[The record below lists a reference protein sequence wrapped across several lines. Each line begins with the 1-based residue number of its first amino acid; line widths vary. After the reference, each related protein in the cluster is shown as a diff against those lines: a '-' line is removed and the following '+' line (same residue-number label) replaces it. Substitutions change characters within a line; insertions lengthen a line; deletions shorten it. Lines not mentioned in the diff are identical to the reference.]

1 MNVQDRIDKVLSR
14 RMAVMSFIC
23 ACMIVAIH
31 CTPSPLLGNR
41 EWWAA
46 NIIGAEG
53 LCRIAV
59 PWFFVASGFFIA
71 GRVEEDGWYSKAIS
85 KRVRTLLVPF
95 VAWAIIGLAFN
106 WCVWYGI
113 QKVGYACGVK
123 NPMDDGLFLGLIRVL
138 GFDINRMNIGPIW
151 YLRSVFLLAIVSPV
165 ICWGVRKFGLLF
177 PSAIF
182 VMYGIYDTTIHFS
195 DFWEYVFSVRGL
207 AYFTIGIAIR
217 MGAFDKLERCLGRCA
232 EGVLLLM
239 GLGMLII
246 NAWARLNGIVLLEN
260 FSDFAMVVPLMCGI
274 WCLTIYIKLPD
285 YLVSSSFAVYMLHG
299 FFLKISIVLVALLNL
314 RTEMNGSCSIAA
326 FRLLGAVIFSIV
338 FAAGLKQLSIRTS
351 NILFGGR

>member
-1 MNVQDRIDKVLSR
+1 MGKLIISDQTSRQLS
-14 RMAVMSFIC
+14 VMSFIC

-31 CTPSPLLGNR
+31 CTPNPSLGSWQ
-41 EWWAA
+41 WWVV
-46 NIIGAEG
+46 NLIGADG

-59 PWFFVASGFFIA
+59 PWFFIASGFFIA
-71 GRVEEDGWYSKAIS
+71 GRVEENGWYSKAIS
-85 KRVRTLLVPF
+85 KRVRTLLIPF

-123 NPMDDGLFLGLIRVL
+123 NPMDDGLFLGVIRVL

-177 PSAIF
+177 PSALF

-217 MGAFDKLERCLGRCA
+217 MGAFDNLEKCLGRSA
-232 EGVLLLM
+232 EGMLLLM

-260 FSDFAMVVPLMCGI
+260 FSDFAMVVPILVGTWNLVRYVALPR
-274 WCLTIYIKLPD
+274 WCTRNA
-285 YLVSSSFAVYMLHG
+285 FALYVLHG
-299 FFLKISIVLVALLNL
+299 IFLKISIVLIVVLKVRSMMDVSVLLACA
-314 RTEMNGSCSIAA
+314 RWVFGICFAIATA
-326 FRLLGAVIFSIV
+326 QVVRLIWPRCAS
-338 FAAGLKQLSIRTS
+338 
-351 NILFGGR
+351 ILFGGR

>member
-1 MNVQDRIDKVLSR
+1 MNVQNCIGKGLSL

-31 CTPSPLLGNR
+31 CTPNPPSGHWQ
-41 EWWAA
+41 WWVA
-46 NIIGAEG
+46 NLIGADG

-123 NPMDDGLFLGLIRVL
+123 NPLDDGLFLGVIRVL
-138 GFDINRMNIGPIW
+138 GFDVDRMNIGPIW
-151 YLRSVFLLAIVSPV
+151 YLRALFLLAIVSPV
-165 ICWGVRKFGLLF
+165 ICWGVRKFRLLL
-177 PSAIF
+177 PSALFI
-182 VMYGIYDTTIHFS
+182 MYGIYDTTIHFA
-195 DFWEYVFSVRGL
+195 DFWEYVLSLRGL

-217 MGAFDKLERCLGRCA
+217 MGAFDKLERYLGRCA
-232 EGVLLLM
+232 EGALLLM
-239 GLGMLII
+239 GLGALTI

-260 FSDFAMVVPLMCGI
+260 FSDFAMVVPLMYGI
-274 WCLTIYIKLPD
+274 WCLTMYIQLP
-285 YLVSSSFAVYMLHG
+285 YYWVSSSFAVYILHG
-299 FFLKISIVLVALLNL
+299 FFLKISIVLVALLNQ
-314 RTEMNGSCSIAA
+314 RAAMDGSLVIAA
-326 FRLLGAVIFSIV
+326 FRWLGAVFFSIV
-338 FAAGLKQLSIRTS
+338 FAIWLKRLSIRTS
-351 NILFGGR
+351 NLLFGGR